1 MAAREIALERT
12 RNIGI
17 MAHIDAGKTTVTE
30 RVLYYT
36 GISHKIG
43 EVHDG
48 AATMDWMEQEQ
59 ERGITIT
66 SAATNCFWK
75 PAEGPNAGIGHRINI
90 IDTPGHVDFTIEVER
105 SLRVL
110 DGAVAV
116 LDGGNG
122 VEPQTETVWR
132 QADKFRVPRIV
143 FVNKMD
149 KVGADFEMN
158 VSSIKERLGVTPVA
172 IQYPVGQEDQH
183 KGVVDLIKM
192 KAAIF
197 DEESKG
203 QKYEWVEIP
212 ADLKAKCQ
220 EFRDKMIEACA
231 DMDDSIMEKYMDGK
245 TNEVTEQ
252 QLVAAIRKGCT
263 TFKFFPVICGSA
275 FKNKGVQL
283 MLDAVVNYLPSPLDI
298 PAVKGINPDNDK
310 EEERAA
316 DDKAPFA
323 GYAFKI
329 INDPHGNLTFF
340 RVYSG
345 TLSSGTMVS
354 NSTRGKRERIGRILR
369 MHANKREELTEADS
383 GNIYAAVGLKDTR
396 TGDTLCDEDKP
407 IILEKMIFPEPVI
420 SIAIDPKTK
429 ADVEKLGIGL
439 QKLAAEDPSFRI
451 HTDEESGQ
459 TIISGMGELHLDI
472 ICDRLKREFKVESN
486 VGKPE
491 VAYREA
497 ISRKTPCEYK
507 YAKQSGGRGQYGHV
521 LMEIEP
527 GERGAGFVFEN
538 DVVGGAIPKEFIP
551 GVEKGVREAMARGV
565 LAGYPIVDM
574 KCRLYDGTYH
584 DVDSSA
590 QAFEIAASMCFQD
603 GAKRAGLHLLE
614 PIMKNEVVVPEQYM
628 GDVIGDINSRRGKI
642 LGMSQRGNAQVI
654 DSEVPLATMF
664 GYVTDLRSMTQGRAT
679 SSLHFS
685 HYAPVPAAV
694 QEEVVAKVKG
704 TAAAK

>member
-1 MAAREIALERT
+1 
-12 RNIGI
+12 
-17 MAHIDAGKTTVTE
+17 MAHIDAGKTTTTE

-36 GISHKIG
+36 GVNYKIG

-48 AATMDWMEQEQ
+48 AATMDYMVQEQ

-66 SAATNCFWK
+66 SAATNCFWS
-75 PAEGPNAGIGHRINI
+75 PMEGPNAGIRHRINI

-158 VSSIKERLGVTPVA
+158 VNSIKERLGVTPVA
-172 IQYPVGQEDQH
+172 IQYPVGEEENH

-212 ADLKAKCQ
+212 DNLKAKCK
-220 EFRDKMIEACA
+220 EFREKMVEACA
-231 DMDDSIMEKYMDGK
+231 DMDDSIMSKFLDGK
-245 TNEVTEQ
+245 SDEVGE
-252 QLVAAIRKGCT
+252 LEIVAAIRKGCCS
-263 TFKFFPVICGSA
+263 FKFFPVICGSA

-283 MLDAVVNYLPSPLDI
+283 MLDAVCNYLPSPLDI
-298 PAVKGINPDNDK
+298 PPVKGVNPDNDK
-310 EEERAA
+310 EEERKA
-316 DDKAPFA
+316 DDKEAFS

-345 TLSSGTMVS
+345 MITSGTMVS

-369 MHANKREELTEADS
+369 MHANKREELTEADA

-396 TGDTLCDEDKP
+396 TGDTLCDEKRP
-407 IILEKMIFPEPVI
+407 ILLEKMIFPEPVI
-420 SIAIDPKTK
+420 SIAIEPKTK
-429 ADVEKLGIGL
+429 VDVEKLGVGL

-497 ISRKTPCEYK
+497 ITRQVKCEYK
-507 YAKQSGGRGQYGHV
+507 YAKQSGGRGQFGHV
-521 LMEIEP
+521 LLEIGP
-527 GERGAGFVFEN
+527 GERSTGFVFDN
-538 DVVGGAIPKEFIP
+538 DIVGGVIPKEFIP
-551 GVEKGVREAMARGV
+551 AIEKGVREAMDRGV
-565 LAGYPIVDM
+565 LAGYPLVDM
-574 KCRLYDGTYH
+574 TCRLYDGSYH

-590 QAFEIAASMCFQD
+590 QAFEIAASLCFQD
-603 GAKRAGLHLLE
+603 GAKRAGLILLE

-628 GDVIGDINSRRGKI
+628 GDVIGDLNSRRGRI
-642 LGMSQRGNAQVI
+642 LGMTQRGNAQVI
-654 DSEVPLATMF
+654 DTEVPLATMF
-664 GYVTDLRSMTQGRAT
+664 GYVTDLRSLTQGRAT

-694 QEEVVAKVKG
+694 QEEIVAKVKG
-704 TAAAK
+704 TTK

>member
-1 MAAREIALERT
+1 MAREYSLERT

-17 MAHIDAGKTTVTE
+17 MAHIDAGKTTTTE

-36 GISHKIG
+36 GVNYKIG
-43 EVHDG
+43 EVHEG
-48 AATMDWMEQEQ
+48 AATMDYMVQEQ

-66 SAATNCFWK
+66 SAATNCFWS
-75 PAEGPNAGIGHRINI
+75 PVEGPHAGVRHRINI

-132 QADKFRVPRIV
+132 QADKFHVPRIV

-149 KVGADFEMN
+149 KTGADFEMN
-158 VSSIKERLGVTPVA
+158 VNSIRERLGVTPVA
-172 IQYPVGQEDQH
+172 IQYPVGEEDQH

-212 ADLKAKCQ
+212 ADIRAKCVSYR
-220 EFRDKMIEACA
+220 EKMIEACA
-231 DMDDSIMEKYMDGK
+231 DVDDAIMAKFLDGK
-245 TNEVTEQ
+245 SDQVTEAQ
-252 QLVAAIRKGCT
+252 IVAAIRKGCCS
-263 TFKFFPVICGSA
+263 FKFFPVLCGSA

-298 PAVKGINPDNDK
+298 PPVKGINPDTEK
-310 EEERAA
+310 EEQRKA
-316 DDKAPFA
+316 DDKEYFA
-323 GYAFKI
+323 AYAFKI

-345 TLSSGTMVS
+345 TLTSGTMVS

-396 TGDTLCDEDKP
+396 TGDTLCDENHP
-407 IILEKMIFPEPVI
+407 IVLEKMIFPEPVI
-420 SIAIDPKTK
+420 SIAIEPRTK

-497 ISRKTPCEYK
+497 IGKSVLCEYK

-521 LMEIEP
+521 LMEIGP
-527 GERGAGFVFEN
+527 GERGKGYEFEN
-538 DVVGGAIPKEFIP
+538 DVTGGAIPKEFIP
-551 GVEKGVREAMARGV
+551 AVEKGVREAMDRGV

-590 QAFEIAASMCFQD
+590 QAFEVAASLCFQD
-603 GAKRAGLHLLE
+603 GAKRANLHLLE

-704 TAAAK
+704 TS

>member
-1 MAAREIALERT
+1 VAREYPLERT

-17 MAHIDAGKTTVTE
+17 MAHIDAGKTTTTE

-36 GISHKIG
+36 GVNYKIG

-48 AATMDWMEQEQ
+48 AATMDYMVQEQ

-66 SAATNCFWK
+66 SAATNCFWQ
-75 PAEGPNAGIGHRINI
+75 PLEGPNAGIRHRINI

-158 VSSIKERLGVTPVA
+158 VNSIKDRLGVTPVA
-172 IQYPVGQEDQH
+172 IQYPVGEEEHH

-212 ADLKAKCQ
+212 ENLKAKCK
-220 EFRDKMIEACA
+220 EFREKMVEACA
-231 DMDDSIMEKYMDGK
+231 DMDDNIMAKFLDGK
-245 TNEVTEQ
+245 SDEVAEADI
-252 QLVAAIRKGCT
+252 VAAVRKGCCS
-263 TFKFFPVICGSA
+263 FKFFPVICGSA

-298 PAVKGINPDNDK
+298 PPVKGINPDNDK
-310 EEERAA
+310 EEERKA
-316 DDKAPFA
+316 DDKEAFA

-329 INDPHGNLTFF
+329 LNDPHGNLTFF
-340 RVYSG
+340 RIYSG
-345 TLSSGTMVS
+345 TVSSGTMVA

-396 TGDTLCDEDKP
+396 TGDTLCDEKRP

-420 SIAIDPKTK
+420 SIAIEPKTK

-451 HTDEESGQ
+451 HTDDESGQ

-497 ISRKTPCEYK
+497 ITRAVECEYK
-507 YAKQSGGRGQYGHV
+507 YAKQSGGRGQFGHV
-521 LMEIEP
+521 LLEIAP
-527 GERGAGFVFEN
+527 GERSTGFVFDN
-538 DVVGGAIPKEFIP
+538 DIVGGVIPKEFIP
-551 GVEKGVREAMARGV
+551 AIEKGVREAMERGV
-565 LAGYPIVDM
+565 LAGYPLVDM
-574 KCRLYDGTYH
+574 SCRLYDGSYH

-590 QAFEIAASMCFQD
+590 QAFEIAASLCFQD
-603 GAKRAGLHLLE
+603 GAKRAGLILLE

-628 GDVIGDINSRRGKI
+628 GDVIGDLNSRRGRI
-642 LGMSQRGNAQVI
+642 LGMTQRGNAQVI

-664 GYVTDLRSMTQGRAT
+664 GYVTDLRSLTQGRAT

-694 QEEVVAKVKG
+694 QEEIVAKVKG
-704 TAAAK
+704 TSR

>member
-1 MAAREIALERT
+1 MAREYPLEKT

-17 MAHIDAGKTTVTE
+17 MAHIDAGKTTTTE

-36 GISHKIG
+36 GVNYKIG
-43 EVHDG
+43 EVHEG
-48 AATMDWMEQEQ
+48 AATMDYMVQEQ

-66 SAATNCFWK
+66 SAATNCFWA
-75 PAEGPNAGIGHRINI
+75 PVEGPHAGDVHRINI

-149 KVGADFEMN
+149 KTGADFEMN
-158 VSSIKERLGVTPVA
+158 VNSIRERLGVQPVA
-172 IQYPVGQEDQH
+172 IQWPVGEEDQH

-212 ADLKAKCQ
+212 ADIRAKCVAYR
-220 EFRDKMIEACA
+220 EKMIEACA
-231 DMDDSIMEKYMDGK
+231 DVDDAIMAKFLDGK
-245 TNEVTEQ
+245 SDQVTEPEI
-252 QLVAAIRKGCT
+252 VAALRKGCCS
-263 TFKFFPVICGSA
+263 FKFFPVLCGSA

-298 PAVKGINPDNDK
+298 PPVKGIHPDTEK
-310 EEERAA
+310 EEERKA

-345 TLSSGTMVS
+345 TLTSGTMVS

-396 TGDTLCDEDKP
+396 TGDTLCDEKKP

-420 SIAIDPKTK
+420 SIAIEPKTK
-429 ADVEKLGIGL
+429 ADVEKLGVGL

-472 ICDRLKREFKVESN
+472 ICDRLRREFKVESN

-497 ISRKTPCEYK
+497 ISKKVHCEYK
-507 YAKQSGGRGQYGHV
+507 YAKQSGGRGQFGHV
-521 LMEIEP
+521 LMEIGP
-527 GERGAGFVFEN
+527 GERGAGYVFEN
-538 DVVGGAIPKEFIP
+538 DIVGGVIPKEFIP
-551 GVEKGVREAMARGV
+551 AIEKGVKEAMERGV
-565 LAGYPIVDM
+565 LAGFPITDLHA
-574 KCRLYDGTYH
+574 RLYDGSYH

-590 QAFEIAASMCFQD
+590 QAFEVAASLCFQD

-614 PIMKNEVVVPEQYM
+614 PVMKNEVVVPEQYM

-654 DSEVPLATMF
+654 DSEVPLAQMF

-685 HYAPVPAAV
+685 HYAPVPTAV
-694 QEEVVAKVKG
+694 QEAVVAKVKG
-704 TAAAK
+704 S

>member
-1 MAAREIALERT
+1 MAREYPLERT

-17 MAHIDAGKTTVTE
+17 MAHIDAGKTTTTE

-36 GISHKIG
+36 GVNYKIG
-43 EVHDG
+43 EVHEG
-48 AATMDWMEQEQ
+48 AATMDYMVQEQ

-66 SAATNCFWK
+66 SAATNCFWE
-75 PAEGPNAGIGHRINI
+75 PLEGPNAGIRHRINI

-158 VSSIKERLGVTPVA
+158 VNSIRERLGVVPVP
-172 IQYPVGQEDQH
+172 IQWPVGEEDQH
-183 KGVVDLIKM
+183 KGVVDLVKM

-203 QKYEWVEIP
+203 QKYTWTEIP
-212 ADLKAKCQ
+212 ADIKAKC
-220 EFRDKMIEACA
+220 EAAREAMIEACA
-231 DMDDSIMEKYMDGK
+231 DVDDNIMAKFLDGRSS
-245 TNEVTEQ
+245 EVTEPEII
-252 QLVAAIRKGCT
+252 AAIRKGCCS
-263 TFKFFPVICGSA
+263 FKFFPIICGSA

-283 MLDAVVNYLPSPLDI
+283 MLDAVVNFLPSPLDI
-298 PAVKGINPDNDK
+298 PPVKGINPDTNK

-316 DDKAPFA
+316 DDKEPFA
-323 GYAFKI
+323 AYAFKI

-345 TLSSGTMVS
+345 TITSGTMVV

-396 TGDTLCDEDKP
+396 TGDTLSDERKP

-420 SIAIDPKTK
+420 SIAIEPKTK

-439 QKLAAEDPSFRI
+439 
-451 HTDEESGQ
+451 
-459 TIISGMGELHLDI
+459 
-472 ICDRLKREFKVESN
+472 
-486 VGKPE
+486 GK
-491 VAYREA
+491 
-497 ISRKTPCEYK
+497 
-507 YAKQSGGRGQYGHV
+507 
-521 LMEIEP
+521 
-527 GERGAGFVFEN
+527 
-538 DVVGGAIPKEFIP
+538 
-551 GVEKGVREAMARGV
+551 
-565 LAGYPIVDM
+565 
-574 KCRLYDGTYH
+574 
-584 DVDSSA
+584 
-590 QAFEIAASMCFQD
+590 
-603 GAKRAGLHLLE
+603 
-614 PIMKNEVVVPEQYM
+614 
-628 GDVIGDINSRRGKI
+628 
-642 LGMSQRGNAQVI
+642 
-654 DSEVPLATMF
+654 
-664 GYVTDLRSMTQGRAT
+664 
-679 SSLHFS
+679 
-685 HYAPVPAAV
+685 
-694 QEEVVAKVKG
+694 
-704 TAAAK
+704 

>member
-1 MAAREIALERT
+1 MAREYSLERT

-17 MAHIDAGKTTVTE
+17 MAHIDAGKTTTTE

-36 GISHKIG
+36 GVNYKIG
-43 EVHDG
+43 EVHEG
-48 AATMDWMEQEQ
+48 AATMDYMVQEQ

-75 PAEGPNAGIGHRINI
+75 PDNGPHANVTHRINI

-132 QADKFRVPRIV
+132 QADKFKVPRIV

-149 KVGADFEMN
+149 KTGADFEMN
-158 VSSIKERLGVTPVA
+158 VNSIRERLGVLPVP
-172 IQYPVGQEDQH
+172 IQWPVGEEDQH
-183 KGVVDLIKM
+183 KGIVDLITM
-192 KAAIF
+192 KAAMF

-212 ADLKAKCQ
+212 ENLKEKCQ
-220 EFRDKMIEACA
+220 TYRDKMIEACA

-245 TNEVTEQ
+245 VNEITEAQ
-252 QLVAAIRKGCT
+252 IVAAIRKGCT
-263 TFKFFPVICGSA
+263 SFKFFPVLCGSA

-283 MLDAVVNYLPSPLDI
+283 LLDAVVNYLPSPLDI
-298 PAVKGINPDNDK
+298 PPVKGINPDTDK
-310 EEERAA
+310 EEERKA
-316 DDKAPFA
+316 DDKEAFS

-345 TLSSGTMVS
+345 TIQSGTMVS

-369 MHANKREELTEADS
+369 MHANKREELTEADA

-396 TGDTLCDEDKP
+396 TGDTLCDEKRP
-407 IILEKMIFPEPVI
+407 IVLEKMVFPEPVI
-420 SIAIDPKTK
+420 SIAVEPKTK
-429 ADVEKLGIGL
+429 ADVEKLGVAL
-439 QKLAAEDPSFRI
+439 QKLATEDPSFRV

-497 ISRKTPCEYK
+497 IAKNVMCEYK
-507 YAKQSGGRGQYGHV
+507 YAKQSGGRGQFGHV
-521 LMEIEP
+521 LMEIGP
-527 GERGAGFVFEN
+527 GERGTGYTFVN
-538 DVVGGAIPKEFIP
+538 DIVGGVIPKEFIP
-551 GVEKGVREAMARGV
+551 AIQKGVKEAMERGV
-565 LAGYPIVDM
+565 LAGFPLVDLTA
-574 KCRLYDGTYH
+574 RLYDGSYH

-590 QAFEIAASMCFQD
+590 AAFEIAASLCFQD

-628 GDVIGDINSRRGKI
+628 GDVIGDLNSRRGKI

-654 DSEVPLATMF
+654 DSEVPLASMF
-664 GYVTDLRSMTQGRAT
+664 GYVTDLRSLTQGRAT

-704 TAAAK
+704 ASK

>member
-1 MAAREIALERT
+1 
-12 RNIGI
+12 
-17 MAHIDAGKTTVTE
+17 MAHIDAGKTTTTE

-36 GISHKIG
+36 GVNYKIG
-43 EVHDG
+43 EVHEG
-48 AATMDWMEQEQ
+48 AATMDYMVQEQ

-66 SAATNCFWK
+66 SAATNCFWA
-75 PAEGPNAGIGHRINI
+75 PLEGPHAGVTHRINI

-149 KVGADFEMN
+149 KTGADFEMN
-158 VSSIKERLGVTPVA
+158 VNSIRERLGVTPVA
-172 IQYPVGQEDQH
+172 IQYPVGEEDQH

-203 QKYEWVEIP
+203 QKYSWVEIP
-212 ADLKAKCQ
+212 ADIKAKCVAYR
-220 EFRDKMIEACA
+220 EKMIEACA
-231 DMDDSIMEKYMDGK
+231 DMDDAIMAKFLDGK
-245 TNEVTEQ
+245 SAEIKESEII
-252 QLVAAIRKGCT
+252 AALRKGCCS
-263 TFKFFPVICGSA
+263 FKFFPVICGSA

-298 PAVKGINPDNDK
+298 PPVKGINPDTDK
-310 EEERAA
+310 EEERSA
-316 DDKAPFA
+316 DDKQPFA

-329 INDPHGNLTFF
+329 LNDPHGNLTFF

-345 TLSSGTMVS
+345 TLTSGTMVS
-354 NSTRGKRERIGRILR
+354 NSTRGKRERIGHILR

-396 TGDTLCDEDKP
+396 TGDTLCDEEKP

-420 SIAIDPKTK
+420 SIAIEPKTK

-497 ISRKTPCEYK
+497 IGKKVPCEYK

-527 GERGAGFVFEN
+527 GERGKGFEFDN
-538 DVVGGAIPKEFIP
+538 DVTGGAIPKEFIP
-551 GVEKGVREAMARGV
+551 AVEKGVREAMARGV
-565 LAGYPIVDM
+565 LAGFPIVDM

-590 QAFEIAASMCFQD
+590 QAFEIAASLCFQD
-603 GAKRAGLHLLE
+603 GAKRAALHLLE

-628 GDVIGDINSRRGKI
+628 GDVIGDINSRRGRI
-642 LGMSQRGNAQVI
+642 LGMTQRGNAQVV

-694 QEEVVAKVKG
+694 QELVVAKVKG
-704 TAAAK
+704 A

>member
-1 MAAREIALERT
+1 MAREIALDKT

-17 MAHIDAGKTTVTE
+17 MAHIDAGKTTTTE

-36 GISHKIG
+36 GINYKIG
-43 EVHDG
+43 EVHEG
-48 AATMDWMEQEQ
+48 AATMDYMVQEQ

-66 SAATNCFWK
+66 SAATNCFWT
-75 PAEGPNAGIGHRINI
+75 PEEGPSKGIRHRINI

-158 VSSIKERLGVTPVA
+158 VNSIAERLGVTPVA

-203 QKYEWVEIP
+203 QKYEWTDIP
-212 ADLKAKCQ
+212 ADIRAKC
-220 EFRDKMIEACA
+220 EEYRDKMIEACA
-231 DMDDSIMEKYMDGK
+231 DMDEAIMAKFLDGK
-245 TNEVTEQ
+245 SSEITEEE
-252 QLVAAIRKGCT
+252 LISAIRKGCT
-263 TFKFFPVICGSA
+263 QFKFFPVICGSA

-283 MLDAVVNYLPSPLDI
+283 MLDAVVNFLPSPLDI
-298 PAVKGINPDNDK
+298 PPVKGVHPDTDK
-310 EEERAA
+310 EEERKA
-316 DDKAPFA
+316 DDKAPFSA
-323 GYAFKI
+323 YAFKI

-345 TLSSGTMVS
+345 TLTSGTMVS

-369 MHANKREELTEADS
+369 MHANKREELAEADA

-396 TGDTLCDEDKP
+396 TGDTLCNEQKP
-407 IILEKMIFPEPVI
+407 ILLEKMVFPEPVI
-420 SIAIDPKTK
+420 SIAVEPRSKP
-429 ADVEKLGIGL
+429 DVEKLGIALG
-439 QKLAAEDPSFRI
+439 KLSAEDPSFRI

-472 ICDRLKREFKVESN
+472 ITDRLRREFKCEVN
-486 VGKPE
+486 IGKPQ
-491 VAYREA
+491 VAYRECITKKVA
-497 ISRKTPCEYK
+497 CEHK

-527 GERGAGFVFEN
+527 GERGTGLTFVN
-538 DVVGGAIPKEFIP
+538 DIIGGTIPKEFIP
-551 GVEKGVREAMARGV
+551 GVEKGVRDAMTRGV
-565 LAGYPIVDM
+565 LAGYPLVDM
-574 KCRLYDGTYH
+574 KCRLYDGSYH

-590 QAFEIAASMCFQD
+590 QAFEIAASMCFQE
-603 GAKRAGLHLLE
+603 GAKKAGLTLLE
-614 PIMKNEVVVPEQYM
+614 PVMKNEVVVPEQYM

-679 SSLHFS
+679 SSMHFS
-685 HYAPVPAAV
+685 QYAPVPSAV
-694 QEEVVAKVKG
+694 QEEIVAKING
-704 TAAAK
+704 T

>member
-1 MAAREIALERT
+1 MAREYPLERT

-17 MAHIDAGKTTVTE
+17 MAHIDAGKTTTTE

-36 GISHKIG
+36 GVNYKIG
-43 EVHDG
+43 EVHEG
-48 AATMDWMEQEQ
+48 AATMDYMVQEQ

-66 SAATNCFWK
+66 SAATNCFWT
-75 PAEGPNAGIGHRINI
+75 PLEGPHAGVSHRINI

-149 KVGADFEMN
+149 KTGADFEMN
-158 VSSIKERLGVTPVA
+158 VNSIRERLGVTPV
-172 IQYPVGQEDQH
+172 PVQWPLGEEDQH

-192 KAAIF
+192 KAAVF
-197 DEESKG
+197 DDESKG
-203 QKYEWVEIP
+203 QKYAWIDVPEN
-212 ADLKAKCQ
+212 LKAKCV
-220 EFRDKMIEACA
+220 EYRERMIEACA
-231 DMDDSIMEKYMDGK
+231 DIDEKIMEKFLDGK
-245 TNEVTEQ
+245 SDQITEAEIVEA
-252 QLVAAIRKGCT
+252 LRKGCT
-263 TFKFFPVICGSA
+263 SFKFFPVLCGSA

-283 MLDAVVNYLPSPLDI
+283 LLDAVVNYLPSPLDI
-298 PAVKGINPDNDK
+298 PPVKGIHPDSEK
-310 EEERAA
+310 EEERKA

-323 GYAFKI
+323 AYAFKI

-345 TLSSGTMVS
+345 TVQSGTMVQ

-396 TGDTLCDEDKP
+396 TGDTLCSEKSP
-407 IILEKMIFPEPVI
+407 IVLEKMNFPEPVI
-420 SIAIDPKTK
+420 SIAIEPKTK

-459 TIISGMGELHLDI
+459 TIIAGMGELHLDI
-472 ICDRLKREFKVESN
+472 ICDRLRREFKVESN

-497 ISRKTPCEYK
+497 ISKKVACEYK

-527 GERGAGFVFEN
+527 GERGAGFVFVN
-538 DVVGGAIPKEFIP
+538 DVVGGTIPKEFIP
-551 GVEKGVREAMARGV
+551 AVEKGVREAMARGV
-565 LAGYPIVDM
+565 LAGYPLVDM

-590 QAFEIAASMCFQD
+590 QAFEIAASLCFQE
-603 GAKRAGLHLLE
+603 GAEKAGLVLLE
-614 PIMKNEVVVPEQYM
+614 PIMKNEVVVPEQFM

-642 LGMSQRGNAQVI
+642 LGMSQRGNAQVV
-654 DSEVPLATMF
+654 DSEVPLARMF

-685 HYAPVPAAV
+685 QYAPVPSVV
-694 QEEVVAKVKG
+694 QDEIVAKIKG
-704 TAAAK
+704 ISR

>member
-1 MAAREIALERT
+1 VVREYSLERT

-17 MAHIDAGKTTVTE
+17 MAHIDAGKTTTTE

-36 GISHKIG
+36 GVNYKIG
-43 EVHDG
+43 EVHEG
-48 AATMDWMEQEQ
+48 AATMDYMVQEQ

-66 SAATNCFWK
+66 SAATNCFWQ
-75 PAEGPNAGIGHRINI
+75 PAEGPHAGVRHRINI

-132 QADKFRVPRIV
+132 QADKFHVPRIV

-149 KVGADFEMN
+149 KLGADFEMN
-158 VSSIKERLGVTPVA
+158 IDSIKARLGVVPVP
-172 IQYPVGQEDQH
+172 IQWPLGQEDQH

-192 KAAIF
+192 KAAVF

-203 QKYEWVEIP
+203 QKYVWQDVP
-212 ADLKAKCQ
+212 ADLLPTCLLQ
-220 EFRDKMIEACA
+220 REKMIEACA
-231 DMDDSIMEKYMDGK
+231 DVDDAVMAKYMDGK
-245 TNEVTEQ
+245 TSEITESEI
-252 QLVAAIRKGCT
+252 VAALRTGCT
-263 TFKFFPVICGSA
+263 QFKFFPVLCGSA

-283 MLDAVVNYLPSPLDI
+283 LLDAVVNYLPSPLDI
-298 PAVKGINPDNDK
+298 PPVRGANPDTNK
-310 EEERAA
+310 EEERQA

-345 TLSSGTMVS
+345 TILSGTMVM

-369 MHANKREELTEADS
+369 MHANKREELTEADA

-396 TGDTLCDEDKP
+396 TGDTLCDEKHP
-407 IILEKMIFPEPVI
+407 IVLEKMVFPEPVI
-420 SIAIDPKTK
+420 SIAIEPKTK
-429 ADVEKLGIGL
+429 TDVEKLGIGL
-439 QKLAAEDPSFRI
+439 QKLAAEDPSFRM

-472 ICDRLKREFKVESN
+472 ICDRLRREFKVESN

-497 ISRKTPCEYK
+497 ISKKVACEYK
-507 YAKQSGGRGQYGHV
+507 YAKQTGGHGQYGHV

-527 GERGAGFVFEN
+527 GERGKGFEFAN
-538 DVVGGAIPKEFIP
+538 DIVGGTIPKEFIP
-551 GVEKGVREAMARGV
+551 AIEKGVREAMQRGV
-565 LAGYPIVDM
+565 LAGYPLVDM
-574 KCRLYDGTYH
+574 KCRLYDGSYH

-590 QAFEIAASMCFQD
+590 AAFEIAASLCFQD

-614 PIMKNEVVVPEQYM
+614 PVFKNEVVVPEQYM
-628 GDVIGDINSRRGKI
+628 GDVIGDLNSRRGKI

-654 DSEVPLATMF
+654 DSEVPLAAMF
-664 GYVTDLRSMTQGRAT
+664 GYVTDLRSLTQGRAT

-685 HYAPVPAAV
+685 HYAPVPTAA
-694 QEEVVAKVKG
+694 QDEIVAKVKG
-704 TAAAK
+704 TGN